1 MSVEF
6 KIFGSACFVKDKALK
21 KDPSL
26 KTLARAVKAPNKGV
40 AETIIAGKMAEHYP
54 ANIDDYF
61 KAKVWEHGDDLPL
74 PPLDEFSTDFFETL
88 AVWDVNSG
96 KPKPSETESA
106 GDEGLQDN
114 DSSAVN
120 MKTVKLLGLQSRAA
134 CLAMFGPIQDITE
147 NQYGQI
153 IDLINDEDGGF
164 TRELA
169 EAISREPRV
178 LELLMARQEELLAY
192 VREKAKE
199 SAQWTDIKKLIVK
212 WLDTPPAT
220 RETVNTDGGADDQ
233 KQRSIQ
239 LRYLVASGVIARSMD
254 FDISSRPIGIEMR
267 INDILSDKN
276 DTEVTD
282 WFVPFS
288 RTPGVYDFGPAAI
301 VAMIKTAPEK
311 LHVYPAELR
320 KYIDKCVSSF
330 DCINPPQLVID
341 IACGRSILPL
351 PQRNDEAGEA
361 GSGAWSGLSEAEIA
375 DDIDRTLTARAAT
388 ERQEAE
394 TEGNAQTQEI
404 DGDEK
409 SASNALPPGE
419 STLGDGSEANAGV
432 MDNRQPITDRE
443 IEIAFALNDLLSG
456 RTSQINLRQAEHSV
470 ACAGH
475 PVSYLIPI
483 IMADIETTEFCL
495 SPNLSDDEINLAGAV
510 ILDVWS
516 DDENIRQKES
526 LDAIVEYRQPAP
538 PKPVVIDPPVITAR
552 PKKETEPM
560 PGTEMSSL
568 TWRQQIIIAAMQG
581 MCSNPAYSGT
591 HDDIPFMAVALADGV
606 ITAESN

>member
-1 MSVEF
+1 MSVEL
-6 KIFGSACFVKDKALK
+6 KLFGGACFVKDKALK
-21 KDPSL
+21 KDPFL
-26 KTLARAVKAPNKGV
+26 KPLARSVKAPNKGV

-54 ANIDDYF
+54 AHIDDYF
-61 KAKVWEHGDDLPL
+61 KAKVWEHCGDLPL
-74 PPLDEFSTDFFETL
+74 PPLDEFSKDFFETV

-106 GDEGLQDN
+106 DDEGLQDN

-220 RETVNTDGGADDQ
+220 RETANTDGSADDQ

-239 LRYLVASGVIARSMD
+239 LRYLVAGGVIARSMD
-254 FDISSRPIGIEMR
+254 FDVSSRPIGVEMR

-288 RTPGVYDFGPAAI
+288 RTPGIYYFAPAAI
-301 VAMIKTAPEK
+301 VAMIKTAPDK

-330 DCINPPQLVID
+330 DCVNPPQLVID

-351 PQRNDEAGEA
+351 PQMNDEADEA
-361 GSGAWSGLSEAEIA
+361 ESGPWSGLSESEIA
-375 DDIDRTLTARAAT
+375 NDIDRTLTARATA
-388 ERQEAE
+388 EQQEAG
-394 TEGNAQTQEI
+394 TAGNAQTQEI
-404 DGDEK
+404 NGDEK
-409 SASNALPPGE
+409 SAGDALPPGE
-419 STLGDGSEANAGV
+419 SALEDGSETNAGV
-432 MDNRQPITDRE
+432 ADNRQPVTDRN
-443 IEIAFALNDLLSG
+443 IEISFALNDLLSG
-456 RTSQINLRQAEHSV
+456 RTNIIGKNEIGSIVSST
-470 ACAGH
+470 GH
-475 PVSYLIPI
+475 LLSYIFPLIVT
-483 IMADIETTEFCL
+483 DIAATEFCL
-495 SPNLSDDEINLAGAV
+495 SPDFSDVEIQ
-510 ILDVWS
+510 DVATTLLESWS
-516 DDENIRQKES
+516 DDEHLRQKIA
-526 LDAIVEYRQPAP
+526 LDAIVEFRKPSPSKMDATETRQE
-538 PKPVVIDPPVITAR
+538 KVSEQSSVPVNVL
-552 PKKETEPM
+552 
-560 PGTEMSSL
+560 S
-568 TWRQQIIIAAMQG
+568 WRQQIIIAAIQG

>member
-1 MSVEF
+1 MSVEL
-6 KIFGSACFVKDKALK
+6 KLFGGACFVKDKALK

-26 KTLARAVKAPNKGV
+26 KPLARSVKAPNKGV

-54 ANIDDYF
+54 AHIDDYF
-61 KAKVWEHGDDLPL
+61 KAKVWEHGDNLPL

-96 KPKPSETESA
+96 KPKPLETEP
-106 GDEGLQDN
+106 GGGEDLQDN

-178 LELLMARQEELLAY
+178 LELLMAHQEELLAY

-212 WLDTPPAT
+212 WIETPPAT
-220 RETVNTDGGADDQ
+220 RETANTDGGADDQ

-267 INDILSDKN
+267 INGILSDKN

-282 WFVPFS
+282 WFIPFS

-375 DDIDRTLTARAAT
+375 DDIDRTLTARTAA
-388 ERQEAE
+388 EQQEAG
-394 TEGNAQTQEI
+394 TAGNAQIQETVS
-404 DGDEK
+404 DEK
-409 SASNALPPGE
+409 PADNALPPGE
-419 STLGDGSEANAGV
+419 STLEDGSEANTGV
-432 MDNRQPITDRE
+432 VHDDNRNPVNDRE
-443 IEIAFALNDLLSG
+443 IEIAFALNELLSG
-456 RTSQINLRQAEHSV
+456 RTNIIGKGEIGSIVSST
-470 ACAGH
+470 GH
-475 PVSYLIPI
+475 LLSHIFPLIVT
-483 IMADIETTEFCL
+483 DIAATEFCL
-495 SPNLSDDEINLAGAV
+495 SPHFSDVEIQ
-510 ILDVWS
+510 DVATTLLESWS
-516 DDENIRQKES
+516 DDEHLRQKIA
-526 LDAIVEYRQPAP
+526 LDAIVEIRKPSPSKVDATETRQE
-538 PKPVVIDPPVITAR
+538 KVSEQSSVPVNVL
-552 PKKETEPM
+552 
-560 PGTEMSSL
+560 S
-568 TWRQQIIIAAMQG
+568 WRQQIIIAAIQG